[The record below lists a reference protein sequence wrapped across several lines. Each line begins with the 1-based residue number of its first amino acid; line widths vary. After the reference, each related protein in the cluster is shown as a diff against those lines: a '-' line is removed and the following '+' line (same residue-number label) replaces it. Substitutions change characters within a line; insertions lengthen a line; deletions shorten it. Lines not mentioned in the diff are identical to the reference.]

1 LDFWFEIIPYGNPA
15 NASFKNLPSGLCG
28 AALLIAARLYD
39 FNRTIDDMVKVVKLH
54 ESTLRKR
61 LNEFGATTTAL
72 LTLGNISGGQ
82 CYDHF
87 RHFHQFSE
95 EKWRFLENQWYSLT
109 YVVDVSL
116 VSLADFLP
124 FCQKNFLIM
133 IYVSDF
139 NASLHFKE
147 TSKTCLPNLLSFFK
161 EMNRS

>member
-15 NASFKNLPSGLCG
+15 YASFKNLPSGLCG

-87 RHFHQFSE
+87 SALSPIFAGKMAFSR
-95 EKWRFLENQWYSLT
+95 KPMVQSYICSRCKF
-109 YVVDVSL
+109 
-116 VSLADFLP
+116 SLACRF
-124 FCQKNFLIM
+124 FTFFVKKNF
-133 IYVSDF
+133 
-139 NASLHFKE
+139 
-147 TSKTCLPNLLSFFK
+147 
-161 EMNRS
+161 